1 MAISLKDQLLKAGLA
16 DSKRAR
22 QADHARRQ
30 AAKGRSDGPDAA
42 ELVRQRQQEQAER
55 DREAN
60 RQRLAEQEVKAVAA
74 QIRQLIEAHRLSRQG
89 GDQAWQYTD
98 GKRIKKL
105 LVTPAQQSQLINGHI
120 AVVRLLGGAGGEVHE
135 LVPAVVAEKIRQRD
149 ASVIVQLN
157 TRPVA
162 TAVDE
167 DDPYKDYQIP
177 DDLMW

>member
-16 DSKRAR
+16 DAKRAR
-22 QADHARRQ
+22 QADHAKRQ
-30 AAKGRSDGPDAA
+30 AAKGHGDEPAA
-42 ELVRQRQQEQAER
+42 ADLARQRQQEQAER

-74 QIRQLIEAHRLSRQG
+74 QIRQLIEAHRISRQG
-89 GDQAWQYTD
+89 GEVAWQYTD

-105 LVTPAQQSQLINGHI
+105 LVSARQQAQLIGGQI
-120 AVVRLLGGAGGEVHE
+120 AVVRLLGGPGGEVHE
-135 LVPAVVAEKIRQRD
+135 LVPTVVAEKIRQRD
-149 ASVIVQLN
+149 ASLIVQLN
-157 TRPVA
+157 TRQEA
-162 TAVDE
+162 LVDE